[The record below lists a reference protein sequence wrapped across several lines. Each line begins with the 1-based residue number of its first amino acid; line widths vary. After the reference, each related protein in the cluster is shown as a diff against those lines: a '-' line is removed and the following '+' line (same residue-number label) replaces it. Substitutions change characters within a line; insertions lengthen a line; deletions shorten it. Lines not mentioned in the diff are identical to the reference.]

1 MTEKFA
7 HGVIVGRF
15 LPPHAGHHHLIE
27 TAVAQCGR
35 LTVILC
41 GKPVDPIPPKLRA
54 AWLRELHP
62 RAEILLIDDREDEQ
76 DLRIWAANTLR
87 WLGRKPDAVFTSERY
102 GESFAKHLGAH
113 HVLVD
118 LERGT
123 VPCSGTMIRENP
135 FAHWQFIRPPVRAW
149 YAKRVI
155 VVGAES
161 TGTTTL
167 ARDLATELDTSWV
180 AEYGREYSV
189 AKAARNDGVWHSGE
203 FEEIAEEQNRR
214 EDLAAGESNGIL
226 IGDTNSFA
234 TRLWH
239 RRYMGSDLPS
249 LARIATR
256 AVPDLYL
263 LTGDE
268 IPFEDDGLRDGEHI
282 RHEMHRWFRASLE
295 SQPVPWLLVNGS
307 REERLAHALA
317 EIRGRW
323 PFSSHHAKSPPP

>member
-1 MTEKFA
+1 MTQKFA

-15 LPPHAGHHHLIE
+15 LPPHDGHHHLIE
-27 TAVAQCGR
+27 TAVAQCGH

-41 GKPVDPIPPKLRA
+41 GKPVDPIPPELRA
-54 AWLRELHP
+54 GWLRELHP

-87 WLGRKPDAVFTSERY
+87 WLGRIPDAVFTSERY

-113 HVLVD
+113 HILVD

-123 VPCSGTMIRENP
+123 VPCSGTMIRANP
-135 FAHWQFIRPPVRAW
+135 FAHWQFIRPPFRAW

-167 ARDLATELDTSWV
+167 ARDLATALETSWV

-189 AKAARNDGVWHSGE
+189 AKATRNDGVWHSAE
-203 FEEIAEEQNRR
+203 FEEIAEQQNRR

-226 IGDTNSFA
+226 VGDTNSFA

-239 RRYMGSDLPS
+239 RRYMGGDLPS
-249 LARIATR
+249 LARIAAR

-282 RHEMHRWFRASLE
+282 RHEMHRWFRVALE
-295 SQPVPWLLVNGS
+295 SQPVPWLLVTGS
-307 REERLAHALA
+307 REARLAHALA

-323 PFSSHHAKSPPP
+323 PFLLQSR